1 MDRNGYFGK
10 EAGEYV
16 LNKIPEA
23 GLYEY
28 IYKND
33 DILLKVDQY
42 GIQMCQ
48 IEPPVGVALVKR
60 EKREISSPVKVF
72 ISSGDK
78 VMDNFAVHIAKE
90 ISIDYKPAKAV
101 YSLDFVGLKT
111 KTELF
116 VPANGKRFV
125 MTLTIENVDDE
136 SKEIKIMPCVYPYVN
151 ELLMAPWD
159 KPEWYTKTNYLQ
171 DEYPTFLT
179 TRYSVQGKKE
189 ERRYFSMLTNLPLS
203 SYELSEERLLTTT
216 NNFSCIPDRVGEK
229 TGEVVYAFGQCFA
242 GVSKVKLE
250 AKSKVSYVFVFAAS
264 MKEGNV
270 ANDISESKKYFE
282 CEHRNEAENEAN
294 KRFREL
300 FSVNRVKTGNQ
311 NFDKFVNEFLP
322 LELDWVSSLDRGWPT
337 GMRGV
342 RDASNDFEGYI
353 SYDKSKCRDVITN
366 IFSKQRSDGWY
377 PRQVPSDDSEKFDL
391 RHFVDGA
398 CFFAE
403 YVYDY
408 LAMTDDWSILE
419 EQYAYYDDKNKIE
432 TGYDHLRKGIE
443 YLTKQ
448 ENIGEHGLVKMQGGD
463 WLDCLNGAGVK
474 GRGESVMVSCQLV
487 MSLGYL
493 AEISKKLGKS
503 PTKYIEFRDKLKI
516 AINAASYNSD
526 GFYNAV
532 FTDNGVWILSNKDP
546 DGEKRVYVP
555 TNAYAIISK
564 VAEGKEEKVIS
575 NIESLKTED
584 GYRLFSAPFGAK
596 NIEGIGKMGTGDF
609 QPFFAENAS
618 VYNHGSQ
625 LFYLRALAE
634 TGDYSKI
641 YDVLNFAMPFDA
653 SKHPEE
659 RICAAPYAVTNCYHL
674 VPSFYGRTGFSFLTG
689 SVAMIQ
695 RAIYQW
701 MFGVRHTLDTID
713 IKPCV
718 PMEYSNAEISM
729 ESFGKNIHLKYFGYG
744 NKIKKATING
754 KPFSAS
760 GNVLRI
766 AKKDI
771 ESLKEIDIE
780 IALIG

>member
-1 MDRNGYFGK
+1 MNRNGYFGK

-33 DILLKVDQY
+33 GILLKVDQY

-60 EKREISSPVKVF
+60 EKREISSPVKIY
-72 ISSGDK
+72 ISYDDK
-78 VMDNFAVHIAKE
+78 VVDNFAIHKANAIEV
-90 ISIDYKPAKAV
+90 DYKPAKAV
-101 YSLDFVGLKT
+101 YSLDFDGIKT

-116 VPANGKRFV
+116 VPADGKRFV
-125 MTLTIENVDDE
+125 MTLAILNTSDQA
-136 SKEIKIMPCVYPYVN
+136 KEMKIMPCVYPYVN

-159 KPEWYTKTNYLQ
+159 KPEWYTKTNYLK

-189 ERRYFSMLTNLPLS
+189 ERRYFSMSTNMSLS
-203 SYELSEERLLTTT
+203 SHELSEERLLTST
-216 NNFSCIPDRVGEK
+216 NNFSSIPDEIGKK
-229 TGEVVYAFGQCFA
+229 TEETVYAFGQCFA
-242 GVSKVKLE
+242 GVSKVRLE
-250 AKSKVSYVFVFAAS
+250 AKSKATYVFVFAAS
-264 MKEGNV
+264 MKEENV
-270 ANDISESKKYFE
+270 ECDISESKKYFE
-282 CEHRNEAENEAN
+282 CEYRNDAEVEAN
-294 KRFREL
+294 KRFEKL
-300 FSVNRVKTGNQ
+300 FSVNKVKTENQ

-353 SYDKSKCRDVITN
+353 SYDKGKCRDVVTN

-377 PRQVPSDDSEKFDL
+377 PRQVPFGDSEKFDL
-391 RHFVDGA
+391 RHFVDSA
-398 CFFAE
+398 CFFTE

-408 LAMTDDWSILE
+408 LAMTDDWSVLE
-419 EQYAYYDDKNKIE
+419 ERYGYYDDKNKIE
-432 TGYDHLRKGIE
+432 TGYDHLRKGVE
-443 YLTKQ
+443 YLTKK
-448 ENIGEHGLVKMQGGD
+448 ENVGEHGLVKMQGGD

-474 GRGESVMVSCQLV
+474 GRGESVMVSCQLM
-487 MSLGYL
+487 MSLEYL

-503 PTKYIEFRDKLKI
+503 PTEYLEFRDKLKA
-516 AINAASYNSD
+516 AINAAAYNSH

-532 FTDNGVWILSNKDP
+532 FTDNGEWILSEKDP
-546 DGEKRVYVP
+546 DGERRIYVP

-564 VAEGKEEKVIS
+564 AAEGKEEEVIS

-584 GYRLFSAPFGAK
+584 GYRLFSEPFGMK
-596 NIEGIGKMGTGDF
+596 SIQGIGKMGTGDF

-625 LFYLRALAE
+625 LFYLRALSQA
-634 TGDYSKI
+634 GDYSKI
-641 YDVLNFAMPFDA
+641 YDVLNFAMPFDEA
-653 SKHPEE
+653 KHPEE

-695 RAIYQW
+695 RAVYQW
-701 MFGVRHTLDTID
+701 VFGVRYTLNAIE

-718 PMEYSNAEISM
+718 PKEYSNAEISM
-729 ESFGKNIHLKYFGYG
+729 ETFGKNIRVKYIGYG
-744 NKIKKATING
+744 NKIAKAMLNG
-754 KPFSAS
+754 RPISLSDGILK
-760 GNVLRI
+760 I

-771 ESLKEIDIE
+771 ENLNEIEIQ